1 MVSEAGK
8 FSENPFRSESLF
20 RFPAGDVIGGQ
31 WPGKFGLKFMEVSGG
46 TQEYFLLLSLYATSM
61 SEP

>member
-8 FSENPFRSESLF
+8 FSENPFHSEILF

-46 TQEYFLLLSLYATSM
+46 AQEYFLLLRM
-61 SEP
+61 SET